1 MYFTY
6 VLQSLMTNKFYYGS
20 TQDLEKR
27 LEVHNSGLVNY
38 TSKFMP
44 WILVYSETF
53 ETRIE
58 AMKREKYFK
67 TGAGRDFIKKQLMQ

>member
-1 MYFTY
+1 
-6 VLQSLMTNKFYYGS
+6 MTNKFYYGS

>member
-1 MYFTY
+1 MYYAY

-27 LEVHNSGLVNY
+27 LEVHNVGLVNY

-44 WILVYSETF
+44 WIMVYSEVF
-53 ETRIE
+53 
-58 AMKREKYFK
+58 
-67 TGAGRDFIKKQLMQ
+67 